1 MGTPVG
7 DPDEPVEIQRTIHTC
22 GPFSGCT
29 DLATGGGLDL
39 SRCVETQVAVLVE
52 TALAESAGRG
62 IEPPTRRADAA
73 DEVREASGRWRSLR
87 GDGARGKRCV

>member
-22 GPFSGCT
+22 GPFSGCV
-29 DLATGGGLDL
+29 DLVTGVGLDL
-39 SRCVETQVAVLVE
+39 SRCVEAQVAVLVE

-62 IEPPTRRADAA
+62 IESPTRSADAA
-73 DEVREASGRWRSLR
+73 DEAREACGRWRRLG